1 MEVVTRR
8 RFRPKWVTGL
18 RPRLEAILNGGG
30 AGRGGSLLGR
40 GGRIVSDMLEV
51 TELILVQEPKER
63 EIRVKGKEVEFIYPL
78 RGNESFDEIYYPL
91 VRMLSNL

>member
-18 RPRLEAILNGGG
+18 RPRLEAILNGG
-30 AGRGGSLLGR
+30 AGRGSLLGR
-40 GGRIVSDMLEV
+40 GRIVSDMLEV